1 MRVRLWPA
9 IPEGRTMTPRL
20 LGGVFV
26 RIPALVLFAG
36 FALSGCASSPKY
48 DTTEGARPAPAD
60 GKSQVVR
67 SSDDSSGND
76 WGDAVTAPLQDLNL
90 KRVRIPQILLDAMQR
105 PYDLN
110 GLDRCDAISDE
121 VRKLD
126 TVLGAD
132 IDEPPPPPDTS
143 TMGQKGGR
151 MANKAAVGAMTRAT
165 RSIIPFRGLVREMTG
180 AERHDKEV
188 NSAIQ
193 AGQVRRAYLKG
204 VGMNKNCAPPAA
216 PSWFRPKPTDDPVPP
231 AGSTGKKRKTSRKHP

>member
-1 MRVRLWPA
+1 
-9 IPEGRTMTPRL
+9 MTPRL
-20 LGGVFV
+20 LGGFV
-26 RIPALVLFAG
+26 RLPALVLFAG
-36 FALSGCASSPKY
+36 LTLAGCASSPKY
-48 DTTEGARPAPAD
+48 DTAD
-60 GKSQVVR
+60 GAAKPAAADGRSQVVH
-67 SSDDSSGND
+67 SSADPDND

-132 IDEPPPPPDTS
+132 LDEPPPPPDKS

-151 MANKAAVGAMTRAT
+151 MANNAAVGAVRGAT
-165 RSIIPFRGLVREMTG
+165 RSVIPFRGLVRQMTG
-180 AERHDKEV
+180 AEQHDKEV
-188 NSAIQ
+188 NAAIQ
-193 AGQVRRAYLKG
+193 AGKVRRAYLKG

-216 PSWFRPKPTDDPVPP
+216 PAWFKPKPVDDTDD
-231 AGSTGKKRKTSRKHP
+231 GSTGKKRKTSRKHP